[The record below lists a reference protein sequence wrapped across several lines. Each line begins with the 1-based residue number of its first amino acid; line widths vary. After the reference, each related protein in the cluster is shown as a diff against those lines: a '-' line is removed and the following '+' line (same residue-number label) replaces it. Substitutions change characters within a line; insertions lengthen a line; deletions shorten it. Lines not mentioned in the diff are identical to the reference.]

1 MMRQNHKSLSQHSR
15 RNATARVRSSQVAVA
30 VAHIDA
36 ADLLGT
42 VFTKKIN
49 PCWAS
54 GGLPLKGDS

>member
-1 MMRQNHKSLSQHSR
+1 MTLSQQSR
-15 RNATARVRSSQVAVA
+15 CDARARVRSWQVVVA

-49 PCWAS
+49 PRWAS